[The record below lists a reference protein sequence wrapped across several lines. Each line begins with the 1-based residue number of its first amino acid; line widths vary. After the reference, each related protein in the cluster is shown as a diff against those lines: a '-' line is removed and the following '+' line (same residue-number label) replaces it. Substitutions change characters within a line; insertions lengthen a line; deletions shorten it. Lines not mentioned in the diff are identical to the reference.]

1 MAEGWSEKGIV
12 DQTKY
17 SQAPSLILLSKLNN
31 SIPTVSIWA
40 IYPLLCS
47 I

>member
-1 MAEGWSEKGIV
+1 MAEGWSEKGVV

-17 SQAPSLILLSKLNN
+17 SQAPSLILFSELNN
-31 SIPTVSIWA
+31 PISTVSIWA